1 MADNYLENHELDYEK
16 RKAKK
21 DRERQL
27 RRNRYLAAYRKK
39 LEEQKACAQDSTGNA
54 SQE

>member
-1 MADNYLENHELDYEK
+1 MADNYLENHALDYEK

-21 DRERQL
+21 ERERQL

-39 LEEQKACAQDSTGNA
+39 LDELKNSAPESADDAAK
-54 SQE
+54 E